1 MSGVITPLIDTLLHQ
16 VLGKRGDAPVI
27 RNEAEPVRPLT
38 PNSALRALHSDSRLE
53 SGRAGGTLPQSGV
66 SPASGRASGELPQAR
81 LPASTTT
88 RFSPAARTIA
98 DVLLKFPAPPSVIRP
113 AAPLSASG
121 ASLDAT
127 QLAPRLQAGI
137 ETSGLFY
144 EAHLARW
151 FRGELSRGMLLREPQ
166 MQFAPRLPSTSSGAA
181 GTAPTGG
188 FPPPPQAAG
197 SGAAASASPV
207 PAMAALSF
215 RPLAAGDALS
225 EVAARDLQLASQ
237 QAQAAQSAQGKDDV
251 LQQLVRHQLEMM
263 VTPVIRWEG
272 DVWSGLFMALTL
284 HVPPEA
290 EREPRDGGPEED
302 APEGSW
308 HSELTLRLA
317 SLGELGVRL
326 WLRERSLALEIHASE
341 ASVFTRLE
349 AGRADF
355 ESRLR
360 RCGLDDVRVSVM
372 RDEHGDRRPGG
383 AEPAGFEGKA

>member
-16 VLGKRGDAPVI
+16 VLGKRGDAPVV
-27 RNEAEPVRPLT
+27 RNAAEPVRPLA
-38 PNSALRALHSDSRLE
+38 PESALRALHSDSRLE
-53 SGRAGGTLPQSGV
+53 PGRAGGAMPQPGV
-66 SPASGRASGELPQAR
+66 SPAAGKPGEQPQAL
-81 LPASTTT
+81 LPSSTTT

-121 ASLDAT
+121 SALGAA
-127 QLAPRLQAGI
+127 QLAPQLQAGI
-137 ETSGLFY
+137 ESSGLFY

-166 MQFAPRLPSTSSGAA
+166 MQFAPRLPASAGEPLAATSG
-181 GTAPTGG
+181 GG
-188 FPPPPQAAG
+188 FPRAPNMAGGSPP
-197 SGAAASASPV
+197 SSPP
-207 PAMAALSF
+207 PAMASLTF
-215 RPLAAGDALS
+215 RPLEVNGGVS
-225 EVAARDLQLASQ
+225 PEVAARDLQLTAQ
-237 QAQAAQSAQGKDDV
+237 QAQSAQGKDDV

-272 DVWSGLFMALTL
+272 YVWSGLFMALTL

-290 EREPRDGGPEED
+290 EQHQRDGDSHDD

-317 SLGELGVRL
+317 NLGELGVRL
-326 WLRERSLALEIHASE
+326 WLKERSVALEIRTTE
-341 ASVFTRLE
+341 TSVLARLE
-349 AGRADF
+349 KGREDF

-360 RCGLDDVRVSVM
+360 RCGLDDVRVSVL
-372 RDEHGDRRPGG
+372 RDEGD
-383 AEPAGFEGKA
+383 A